1 MKKQIIPYD
10 IEKGPLNIVSEPI
23 ALYLSSNFSSNSI
36 INNLTKN
43 SIELFSNLLKNSGLT
58 IKILA
63 ENIFEITPKT
73 FIKYKNTSSKIPSRI
88 AELALELNNLYQTGN
103 DVFRNKDNFNLW
115 LNKDNMFFNNQKP
128 ALFLNTSTGIRLIFE
143 ELKRIEFGATA

>member
-143 ELKRIEFGATA
+143 QLKRIEFGATA

>member
-1 MKKQIIPYD
+1 MKKQIISYEIVD
-10 IEKGPLNIVSEPI
+10 EPLKIVSEPM
-23 ALYLSSNFSSNSI
+23 AMYLPSDFSSHSI
-36 INNLTKN
+36 ISNLSKN
-43 SIELFSNLLKNSGLT
+43 SIELFSNLMKNSGLT

-88 AELALELNNLYQTGN
+88 AELALELNNLYQIGN
-103 DVFRNKDNFNLW
+103 DIFSNKDNFNLW
-115 LNKDNMFFNNQKP
+115 LNKDNIFFNNQKP

>member
-73 FIKYKNTSSKIPSRI
+73 FIKYKNTSSKSPSRI